1 MKTNRMIATII
12 LAIVALWHRSD
23 GQPQRPIAEQMR
35 LAGVMPRGALVYVQA
50 RDLNALMKT
59 WMASPVRDRFYK
71 SKSYTAFTHSRVYLK
86 LQDRMN
92 DFEKAVGFGL
102 NEARVAELA
111 GGLSAVSIYDIGKL
125 EMVFVTEVSRE
136 RAIATSMFKLAPQFE
151 ERSADG
157 SVYYV
162 RDVTSDGGRLNQQFC
177 FAHTGNKLILT
188 TTEGLMIRALKNAKA
203 PADDSLL
210 VDVMALAGQARG
222 FSPHELTLWLDQT
235 RLNQNRHFNNYWIHH
250 NVGGALANI
259 ESGLVDLRITPEG
272 LNEHRWFKL
281 GGGDQGAGGSV
292 LAANQVSALMK
303 FAPADAQFIEVH
315 TKDKGLG
322 ATVSQA
328 FFGKLP
334 DEAQA
339 QGVPPDHSYTESS
352 DGEEESRPRG
362 ERYGRL
368 DARFDMDVDDE
379 QALRQGG
386 RAPSKKRPQS
396 SEEDERF
403 AKAVAA
409 ILDKLSPAAYSEIIR
424 SKASASSPFVRFER
438 AVVIEMAGAGLDRNA
453 LERAIIDEMR
463 ARYVITGIQPQLA
476 WQEEAS
482 VRYVAQSLLEQG
494 AAYAVS
500 GKYLVLA
507 SNKEFAHDIL
517 QAATAPATDV
527 ARVDGPVSMYAV
539 VRIAD
544 AKPVFDKLMTKLDG
558 KTEAKP
564 ADSEEEEGEANVS
577 FFSENLSSLVSASA
591 IREMRMRRERNGA
604 MMIERV
610 VYSW

>member
-222 FSPHELTLWLDQT
+222 FSPHELT
-235 RLNQNRHFNNYWIHH
+235 
-250 NVGGALANI
+250 
-259 ESGLVDLRITPEG
+259 
-272 LNEHRWFKL
+272 
-281 GGGDQGAGGSV
+281 
-292 LAANQVSALMK
+292 
-303 FAPADAQFIEVH
+303 
-315 TKDKGLG
+315 
-322 ATVSQA
+322 
-328 FFGKLP
+328 
-334 DEAQA
+334 
-339 QGVPPDHSYTESS
+339 
-352 DGEEESRPRG
+352 
-362 ERYGRL
+362 
-368 DARFDMDVDDE
+368 
-379 QALRQGG
+379 
-386 RAPSKKRPQS
+386 
-396 SEEDERF
+396 
-403 AKAVAA
+403 
-409 ILDKLSPAAYSEIIR
+409 
-424 SKASASSPFVRFER
+424 
-438 AVVIEMAGAGLDRNA
+438 
-453 LERAIIDEMR
+453 
-463 ARYVITGIQPQLA
+463 
-476 WQEEAS
+476 
-482 VRYVAQSLLEQG
+482 
-494 AAYAVS
+494 
-500 GKYLVLA
+500 
-507 SNKEFAHDIL
+507 
-517 QAATAPATDV
+517 
-527 ARVDGPVSMYAV
+527 
-539 VRIAD
+539 
-544 AKPVFDKLMTKLDG
+544 
-558 KTEAKP
+558 
-564 ADSEEEEGEANVS
+564 
-577 FFSENLSSLVSASA
+577 
-591 IREMRMRRERNGA
+591 
-604 MMIERV
+604 
-610 VYSW
+610 